1 MLTATA
7 FHAAGSG
14 EKDEKAVLGDSGTP
28 EEVEKGLLLLIAS
41 DTPGLQVY
49 ACLNPFLLML
59 SIMQSYF
66 SNFYLVFISI
76 LCWIQTNYLSCK
88 PRRVLICVQCWR

>member
-1 MLTATA
+1 MAKDKFSMLTWSLFEYGSAFGQLLDDLPLLKGEISSSVLTATA

-14 EKDEKAVLGDSGTP
+14 GKAVVGDFGTP

-49 ACLNPFLLML
+49 VASNLFHILLSSASKM
-59 SIMQSYF
+59 
-66 SNFYLVFISI
+66 
-76 LCWIQTNYLSCK
+76 
-88 PRRVLICVQCWR
+88 